1 MFSVKSII
9 FVFIILIIKNM
20 KPRHRDLDISD
31 IDPFA
36 NCKLN
41 RKANAV
47 ILNKIIESYKDGF
60 TLALNGEWG
69 TGKTTFLNMW
79 QKELTQNGYKT
90 IYLNAWENDFVS
102 EPLVSILGELK
113 SIVTTPHEKL
123 FDNIKTKASK
133 FSKGIIPAIA
143 KGLTKKYLGEDAADL
158 IDSTTKVVTEVFK
171 NEISDYE
178 KKKIELTEFKS
189 KLQELVNNECE
200 NKPLVFV
207 VDELDRCRPDYAVEL
222 LEKIKHFFSI
232 EGVVFVLSI
241 DKTQLCS
248 SIKGYYGSSDINAEE
263 YLRRF
268 IDIEYSLSDPE
279 AETFCNYL
287 YGYFE
292 FDSFMQ
298 SKERMGCSELRNDK
312 EMFLNMAIK
321 LVESKRLTL
330 RQTEKLFAYTR
341 LILISFQTNSYLF
354 ADLFFLMS
362 FIKQFESVFYDDLKQ
377 RNFTIQELSDKV
389 NTVFVENLRLE
400 QISKYSQSFTSAIAK
415 LLFFYNNDYMR
426 GGAYK
431 NLIDIADG
439 KADVLTFNS
448 GGIDQEKCARIISHY
463 QNQMGA
469 NDFKLSYLIERINLS
484 KLY

>member
-1 MFSVKSII
+1 
-9 FVFIILIIKNM
+9 M
-20 KPRHRDLDISD
+20 KPKHKDLVISD
-31 IDPFA
+31 VDPFA

-41 RKANAV
+41 RKTNAV

-79 QKELTQNGYKT
+79 QKELIQNGYKT
-90 IYLNAWENDFVS
+90 VYLNAWENDFVS
-102 EPLVSILGELK
+102 EPMVSILGELK
-113 SIVTTPHEKL
+113 SIVTAPHEKL

-143 KGLTKKYLGEDAADL
+143 KGITKKYLGEDAADL
-158 IDSTTKVVTEVFK
+158 IESTTKAATEVFE

-200 NKPLVFV
+200 NKPLVFII
-207 VDELDRCRPDYAVEL
+207 DELDRCRPDYAVEL
-222 LEKIKHFFSI
+222 LEKVKHFFSI
-232 EGVVFVLSI
+232 EGVVFILSI

-248 SIKGYYGSSDINAEE
+248 SIKGYYGSSEINAEE

-279 AETFCNYL
+279 TKPFCNYL
-287 YGYFE
+287 YEYFE

-298 SKERMGCSELRNDK
+298 SKERMGYSELCNDK

-341 LILISFQTNSYLF
+341 LTLISFQTNNYLF
-354 ADLFFLMS
+354 ADLFFLIA
-362 FIKQFESVFYDDLKQ
+362 FIKSFETEFYQNLKQ
-377 RNFTIQELSDKV
+377 RNFAIQELSDKM
-389 NTVFVENLRLE
+389 NSVFAENFRLE

-415 LLFFYNNDYMR
+415 LLFFYNNDNIR
-426 GGAYK
+426 GGTYK
-431 NLIDIADG
+431 DLINIEEG
-439 KADVLTFNS
+439 KTTVLTFDS
-448 GGIDQEKCARIISHY
+448 GGIDQEKCAQIISHY
-463 QNQMGA
+463 QNQIGT
-469 NDFKLSYLIERINLS
+469 NDFKLSYLIEKINLS